1 MRHIPAL
8 PALGLPALGLIVAL
22 ALPLAAAE
30 PEDGIRAVIADQI
43 AAFRADDLARAFGH
57 ASPTIRGIF
66 GTPENFGV
74 MVRNGYPMVWRPA
87 EVTMGTLERRGPRL
101 VQNVL
106 LRDGAGALFVA
117 EYEMLEVDGAWRI
130 NGVRIRPYEGLG
142 A

>member
-8 PALGLPALGLIVAL
+8 PALGLIAAL

-30 PEDGIRAVIADQI
+30 PEDGIHAVIADQI

-87 EVTMGTLERRGPRL
+87 EVTMGTLDRRGPRL

-106 LRDGAGALFVA
+106 LRDGAGALYVA